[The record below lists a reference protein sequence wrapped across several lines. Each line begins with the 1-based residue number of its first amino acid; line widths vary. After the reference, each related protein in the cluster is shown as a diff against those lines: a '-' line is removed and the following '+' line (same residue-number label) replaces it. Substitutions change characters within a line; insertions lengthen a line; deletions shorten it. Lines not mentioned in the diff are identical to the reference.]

1 MDLTHIYTYNCILL
15 KRKFEKIRKREEK
28 LKEEEET
35 MMEGQQ
41 VMKKENEKDEDW
53 GNEEKRINVLGKASK
68 TNKKSNWNFPI
79 GVSTHLP
86 TLPIEKIKNQK
97 NHQHFLL

>member
-1 MDLTHIYTYNCILL
+1 MDLTHIYTYNSILL
-15 KRKFEKIRKREEK
+15 KGKFEKIRKSEEK

-41 VMKKENEKDEDW
+41 VMKKENEKYEDW

-68 TNKKSNWNFPI
+68 TKTNLIGIFQLGSQPI
-79 GVSTHLP
+79 FC
-86 TLPIEKIKNQK
+86 I
-97 NHQHFLL
+97 